1 MSVNISAA
9 QVKQLRD
16 QTSAGMMECKKA
28 LIKSEGDLDK
38 AVKILRESGL
48 AKAAKRDGRKASEG
62 LINIVINDGE
72 IAGAMADLCSET
84 DFVARNEEFQAVA
97 KSLADTAMAN
107 KVNDLETLKTTIA
120 VGFEKDT
127 DEVVGDIRAKIGEK
141 IESTSVAYVE
151 GDVVTGYI
159 HPPGKIGVLVA
170 AKLDGAN
177 ASDDL
182 KETLRGVAMHIA
194 AVAPRFLNSD
204 EVDQKTLEGER
215 EVFTNIAKKEG
226 KPENIIQRIV
236 DGKINSFYKDNCL
249 LNQVYVKD
257 NKATIATVLEEAG
270 KAAGGKVEIAR
281 FVRFQIG

>member
-204 EVDQKTLEGER
+204 EVDEKTLEDER

-236 DGKINSFYKDNCL
+236 DGKINSFYKDSCL

-257 NKATIATVLEEAG
+257 SKATIATVLEEAG